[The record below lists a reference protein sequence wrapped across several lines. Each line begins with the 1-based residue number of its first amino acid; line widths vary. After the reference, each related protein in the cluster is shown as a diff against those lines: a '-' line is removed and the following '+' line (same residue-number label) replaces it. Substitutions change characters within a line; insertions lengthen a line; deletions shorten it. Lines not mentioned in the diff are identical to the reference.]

1 MLNISKNSKLCGVLI
16 STNPNY
22 SVIKKNLT
30 QYTPNI
36 IISICDQFLKVL
48 MRHFIYLFFWYK
60 VFKIQGVF
68 YTISTSQCGLTT
80 LQVPNG
86 HTWFVA
92 TALDRAGLDCKGR
105 EPAEDRGHT
114 VTECPQYAR
123 LQGEHFVHIKHHLL
137 PSPHRPV
144 RLALVSPQMGIA
156 RLRKLKTFPQDHVA
170 GK

>member
-1 MLNISKNSKLCGVLI
+1 MSLSNVF
-16 STNPNY
+16 Y
-22 SVIKKNLT
+22 LT

-123 LQGEHFVHIKHHLL
+123 LQGEHFVHVKHHLL
-137 PSPHRPV
+137 SSPHRPV
-144 RLALVSPQMGIA
+144 RLALVSPQMGKSKA
-156 RLRKLKTFPQDHVA
+156 EKT
-170 GK
+170 